1 MATPSTTLN
10 AAWQQRSRRSHAEKA
25 VHPTIPRGPHGCAS
39 LGCCLAGVAT
49 LSLCTDLS
57 TSNPALARVVASPG
71 EMDLHDAQMAGNQS
85 TKQQPEPAI
94 RSRQQYPLNSE
105 AFEEACATYSQ

>member
-1 MATPSTTLN
+1 M
-10 AAWQQRSRRSHAEKA
+10 
-25 VHPTIPRGPHGCAS
+25 HPTIPRGPHGCAS

-71 EMDLHDAQMAGNQS
+71 EMDLHGEISSASAHAGMG
-85 TKQQPEPAI
+85 E
-94 RSRQQYPLNSE
+94 RFLLSRKAS
-105 AFEEACATYSQ
+105 